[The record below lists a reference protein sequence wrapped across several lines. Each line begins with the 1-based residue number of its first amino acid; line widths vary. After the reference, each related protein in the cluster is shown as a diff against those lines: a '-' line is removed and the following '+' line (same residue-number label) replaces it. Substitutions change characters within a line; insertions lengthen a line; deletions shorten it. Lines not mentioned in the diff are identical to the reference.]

1 MASDPEVLAL
11 VPAYPG
17 AKPSIVVPAVRWDD
31 AMWLGDL
38 IRVTVAALRK

>member
-1 MASDPEVLAL
+1 MVSDPEVLAL
-11 VPAYPG
+11 
-17 AKPSIVVPAVRWDD
+17 VPAVRWDD